1 MKYRLNVSGR
11 LLELSTPVVMG
22 IVNLT
27 PDSFH
32 LASRVSEQE
41 AILDLVGRHLRE
53 GVAILDLGAQST
65 RPGADL
71 LDAETEWSRLSPA
84 LKLIRG
90 NFPEAILSI
99 DTFYASVAERAVA
112 KGADIINDVS
122 GGQLDAA
129 MFSTIGRLKVPY
141 VLMHM
146 QGTPKSMQRSPEYRD
161 VTAEVI
167 RHLAEGIDRL
177 RQSGVPDVIVD
188 PGFGFGKDLSHN
200 YTLLRNLDAFRVLD
214 APLLVG
220 LSRKS
225 MVYKVLGTTA
235 EQALNGTTVLNTLAL
250 TGGAKILRVHDVRE
264 AVEAIRLFERYC
276 SPAGA

>member
-53 GVAILDLGAQST
+53 GAAILDLGAQST
-65 RPGADL
+65 RQGADL

-84 LKLIRG
+84 LELIRG
-90 NFPEAILSI
+90 NFPDAILSI

>member
-53 GVAILDLGAQST
+53 GAAILDLGAQST

-200 YTLLRNLDAFRVLD
+200 YTLLRNLDAFRLLD

-225 MVYKVLGTTA
+225 MVNKVLGTTA

-264 AVEAIRLFERYC
+264 AVEANRLFERYC

>member
-53 GVAILDLGAQST
+53 GAAILDLGAQST

-71 LDAETEWSRLSPA
+71 LDAETEWSRLSPG
-84 LKLIRG
+84 LELIRG
-90 NFPEAILSI
+90 NFPDAILSI

-112 KGADIINDVS
+112 KGADMINDVS

-225 MVYKVLGTTA
+225 MVNKVLGTTA

>member
-53 GVAILDLGAQST
+53 GAAILDLGAQST

>member
-112 KGADIINDVS
+112 KGADMINDVS

-200 YTLLRNLDAFRVLD
+200 YTLLRNLDAFRLLD

-225 MVYKVLGTTA
+225 MVNKVLGTTA

>member
-53 GVAILDLGAQST
+53 GAAILDLGAQST

-84 LKLIRG
+84 LELIRG
-90 NFPEAILSI
+90 NFSEAILSI

>member
-53 GVAILDLGAQST
+53 GAAILDLGAQST
-65 RPGADL
+65 RQGADL

-112 KGADIINDVS
+112 KGADMINDVS

-225 MVYKVLGTTA
+225 MVNKVLGTTA

>member
-53 GVAILDLGAQST
+53 GATILDLGAQST

-225 MVYKVLGTTA
+225 MVNKVLGTTA

>member
-53 GVAILDLGAQST
+53 GATILDLGAQST

-84 LKLIRG
+84 LELIRG

>member
-200 YTLLRNLDAFRVLD
+200 YTLLRNLDAFRLLD

-225 MVYKVLGTTA
+225 MVNKVLGTTA

>member
-27 PDSFH
+27 PDSLH

-53 GVAILDLGAQST
+53 GATILDLGAQST

-84 LKLIRG
+84 LELIRG

-112 KGADIINDVS
+112 KGADMINDVS

-225 MVYKVLGTTA
+225 MVNKVLGTTA

-264 AVEAIRLFERYC
+264 AVETIRLFERYC
-276 SPAGA
+276 SPTDA

>member
-84 LKLIRG
+84 LELIRG

>member
-112 KGADIINDVS
+112 KGADMINDVS

-225 MVYKVLGTTA
+225 MVNKVLGTTA

>member
-53 GVAILDLGAQST
+53 GATILDLGAQST

-112 KGADIINDVS
+112 KGADMINDVS

-225 MVYKVLGTTA
+225 MVNKVLGTTA

>member
-53 GVAILDLGAQST
+53 GATILDLGAQST

-200 YTLLRNLDAFRVLD
+200 YTLLRNLDAFRLLD

-225 MVYKVLGTTA
+225 MVNKVLGTTA

>member
-225 MVYKVLGTTA
+225 MVNKVLGTTA

>member
-71 LDAETEWSRLSPA
+71 LDAETEWSRLSPG
-84 LKLIRG
+84 LELIRG
-90 NFPEAILSI
+90 NFPDAFLSI

-225 MVYKVLGTTA
+225 MVNKVLGTTA

>member
-53 GVAILDLGAQST
+53 GATILDLGAQST

-71 LDAETEWSRLSPA
+71 LDAETEWSRLSPG
-84 LKLIRG
+84 LELIRG
-90 NFPEAILSI
+90 NFPDAILSI

-112 KGADIINDVS
+112 KGADMINDVS

-188 PGFGFGKDLSHN
+188 PGFGFPKDLSHN

-225 MVYKVLGTTA
+225 MVNKVLGTTA

>member
-11 LLELSTPVVMG
+11 HLELSTPVVMG

-225 MVYKVLGTTA
+225 MVNKVLGTTA

>member
-53 GVAILDLGAQST
+53 GAAILDLGAQST

-200 YTLLRNLDAFRVLD
+200 YTLLRNLDAFRLLD

-225 MVYKVLGTTA
+225 MVNKVLGTTA

>member
-53 GVAILDLGAQST
+53 GAAILDLGAQST

-225 MVYKVLGTTA
+225 MVNKVLGTTA

>member
-32 LASRVSEQE
+32 LASRVNEQE

-53 GVAILDLGAQST
+53 GAAILDLGAQST

-200 YTLLRNLDAFRVLD
+200 YTLLRNLDAFRLLD

-225 MVYKVLGTTA
+225 MVNKVLGTTA

>member
-53 GVAILDLGAQST
+53 GAAILDLGAQST

-112 KGADIINDVS
+112 KGADMINDVS

-225 MVYKVLGTTA
+225 MVNKVLGTTA

>member
-53 GVAILDLGAQST
+53 GAAILDLGAQST

-84 LKLIRG
+84 LELIRG

>member
-53 GVAILDLGAQST
+53 GATILDLGAQST

-71 LDAETEWSRLSPA
+71 LDAETEWSRLSPG
-84 LKLIRG
+84 LELIRG
-90 NFPEAILSI
+90 NFPDAILSI

-146 QGTPKSMQRSPEYRD
+146 QGTPKSMQRLPEYRD

-225 MVYKVLGTTA
+225 MVNKVLGTTA

>member
-53 GVAILDLGAQST
+53 GAAILDLGAQST
-65 RPGADL
+65 RQGADL

-84 LKLIRG
+84 LELIRG

>member
-53 GVAILDLGAQST
+53 GAAILDLGAQST

-84 LKLIRG
+84 LELIRG
-90 NFPEAILSI
+90 NFSEAILSI

-146 QGTPKSMQRSPEYRD
+146 QGTPKSMQRSSEYWD

>member
-53 GVAILDLGAQST
+53 GAAILDLGAQST
-65 RPGADL
+65 REGADL
-71 LDAETEWSRLSPA
+71 LDAETEWSRLSPG
-84 LKLIRG
+84 LELIRG
-90 NFPEAILSI
+90 NFPDAILSI

>member
-11 LLELSTPVVMG
+11 HLELSTPVVMG

-53 GVAILDLGAQST
+53 GATILDLGAQST

-84 LKLIRG
+84 LELIRG

-225 MVYKVLGTTA
+225 MVNKVLGTTA

-264 AVEAIRLFERYC
+264 AVEAIRLFKRYC